1 MWVCSLGVYTCICH
15 VLAGAR
21 RLLRWE
27 QRLMLHAASGQV
39 VMPAE
44 LKVKLAVSAA
54 ELQQET
60 GLSDNALQYMLAV
73 AGER

>member
-1 MWVCSLGVYTCICH
+1 M
-15 VLAGAR
+15 LAGAR

-27 QRLMLHAASGQV
+27 QRLMLHATSGQV

-60 GLSDNALQYMLAV
+60 GLSTEGLQFLLAV
-73 AGER
+73 AGDR